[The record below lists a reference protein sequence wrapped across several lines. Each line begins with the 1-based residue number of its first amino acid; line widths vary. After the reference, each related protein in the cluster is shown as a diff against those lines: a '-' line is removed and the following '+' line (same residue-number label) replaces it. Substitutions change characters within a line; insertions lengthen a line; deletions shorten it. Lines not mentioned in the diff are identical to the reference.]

1 MLVTGLGFTQPL
13 PTSSNRFQKERTLEK
28 NIYMSLNSKKFAI
41 KFWKFLPNSENYK
54 IEKKR
59 KMQFK

>member
-1 MLVTGLGFTQPL
+1 
-13 PTSSNRFQKERTLEK
+13 
-28 NIYMSLNSKKFAI
+28 MSLNSKKFAI